1 MSLKYLEYVQTLKL
15 AVCKLSPLYS
25 TSFFTVTARPSFL
38 IFKRFLCNIRATR
51 GDIFRGR
58 PVFLEVICFPHD
70 WQKLPLRMRSADEVD
85 ILHFSAIF
93 RKLSPDSFP
102 NKMAKALFSGDILLL
117 NTIVY

>member
-1 MSLKYLEYVQTLKL
+1 M
-15 AVCKLSPLYS
+15 
-25 TSFFTVTARPSFL
+25 TVRPSFL

-51 GDIFRGR
+51 GDIFRGP